1 MDRLLEAPRNLDAG
15 AKAVDELG
23 FGHQAEAIRDAIL
36 TIAHAAKSQI
46 DSATG
51 NKD

>member
-1 MDRLLEAPRNLDAG
+1 MQTEPDVQFPPTSGHDR
-15 AKAVDELG
+15 

-36 TIAHAAKSQI
+36 TIAHAAKSRI